1 MSQLEAQ
8 KEKRSAALNSVLAAF
23 GLTGM
28 KIVVGVA
35 TNSLGILAEA
45 AHSFLDLAAAGVT
58 YFAVRV
64 SDKPPDLDHQFGHG
78 KVENLSAL
86 FETILLLI
94 TSAWILHEGYARLFV
109 RSVDVDPSVWAFL
122 VMGISIVVDATRSR
136 MLYRAARKHNSQ
148 ALEADALHFS
158 TDIWSSAVVILGLG
172 GVWVARANP
181 ELGWLLRADAVAAIV
196 VAVIVVV
203 VSGRLGWRTV
213 MALLDTAPAGMADE
227 VTLEVEK
234 VEGVLDCHRVRI
246 RPSGPQYFVD
256 FHVTMDGSRTLEA
269 THALVEV
276 VEARVRDLVPG
287 SDVTVHVDPVS
298 AVPWVRD
305 VLDAEPG
312 AQDSASDDPSVG
324 RSQPGSDEGPGQT

>member
-1 MSQLEAQ
+1 MSHLEAQ
-8 KEKRSAALNSVLAAF
+8 REKRSAALNSVLAAF

-28 KIVVGVA
+28 KLVVGFT

-64 SDKPPDLDHQFGHG
+64 SDKPADEDHQFGHG

-86 FETILLLI
+86 FETVLLLI
-94 TSAWILHEGYARLFV
+94 TSAWILHEGYVRLFV
-109 RSVDVDPSVWAFL
+109 RSVAVDPSAWAFL
-122 VMGISIVVDATRSR
+122 VMGISMAVDIGRSR

-148 ALEADALHFS
+148 ALEADALHFA
-158 TDIWSSAVVILGLG
+158 TDIWSSGVVILGLAC
-172 GVWVARANP
+172 VWLARANP
-181 ELGWLLRADAVAAIV
+181 GLGWLVRADALAAVIVAM
-196 VAVIVVV
+196 IVVV
-203 VSGRLGWRTV
+203 VSGRLGLRTLK
-213 MALLDTAPAGMADE
+213 ALLDTAPAGMAE
-227 VTLEVEK
+227 RVTREVES

-256 FHVTMDGSRTLEA
+256 FHVTMNGSRTLES

-276 VEARVRDLVPG
+276 VEDRVRKLVPG

-298 AVPWVRD
+298 AVPWIRD
-305 VLDAEPG
+305 LSPGETDKRGSVPDGLPGETPG
-312 AQDSASDDPSVG
+312 AQP
-324 RSQPGSDEGPGQT
+324 PEPLEEE

>member
-1 MSQLEAQ
+1 MSKTEAQ
-8 KEKRSAALNSVLAAF
+8 REKRSAALNSVVAAF

-28 KIVVGVA
+28 KLVVGIT

-45 AHSFLDLAAAGVT
+45 AHSLLDLAAAAVT

-64 SDKPPDLDHQFGHG
+64 SDRPADADHQFGHG

-86 FETILLLI
+86 FETILLLA

-109 RSVDVDPSVWAFL
+109 RSVEVDPSFWAFL
-122 VMGISIVVDATRSR
+122 VMGISIVVDVSRSR

-148 ALEADALHFS
+148 ALEADALHFA
-158 TDIWSSAVVILGLG
+158 TDIWSSAVVILGLA

-181 ELGWLLRADAVAAIV
+181 GLDWLLPADALAAII
-196 VAVIVVV
+196 VALIVVV

-213 MALLDTAPAGMADE
+213 KALLDTAPVGMADA
-227 VTLEVEK
+227 VTREVEA

-246 RPSGPQYFVD
+246 RPSGPQFFVD
-256 FHVTMDGSRTLEA
+256 FHVTMDGRRTLEA

-276 VEARVRDLVPG
+276 VESRVRDLVPG

-298 AVPWVRD
+298 AVPWIRD
-305 VLDAEPG
+305 ALPEGTGDQDAP
-312 AQDSASDDPSVG
+312 P
-324 RSQPGSDEGPGQT
+324 PGSPGKTPAGPMEGE